1 MGNVKRIPYGV
12 SNFLDIVQRNQYYV
26 DKTMYIPK
34 LEAEADS
41 LFFIRPRR
49 FGKSLLLSMLRAYYD
64 INMKDRFQELFG
76 NLWIGSHPTPEQ
88 GLYQVLLLDF
98 SKITGNIE
106 TLPEEF
112 NIYCNIRLNDFI
124 ERYKDYYS
132 AEFVQAVK
140 AEKRAY
146 SKLNMIDIQA
156 KNRNIPLYLLVDE
169 YDSLTNV
176 VLKEHGE
183 KIYRSLELIGG
194 FYSDVFNIF
203 KGKFCRSFISGLS
216 PIALDDLIDGFNSGW
231 HISTKPAFNQML
243 GFSTKDVREMFQYYK
258 ENGVIGK
265 DSDIKISLEELKS
278 WYGNY
283 CFSENALETQSEVF
297 NCDMVLNYLNKYM
310 KIGKSPE
317 QLIPLNT
324 KTDYDK
330 TKKLLQL
337 NKLNGDH
344 KRGIY
349 KIAEKGEVV
358 SNLET
363 SASAK
368 DLLNPNIFFS
378 LLFSYGM
385 LTIKGT
391 RGDMMI
397 LGIPNNNVRKYL
409 MEQYGEKIPLDIEV
423 EVIH

>member
-1 MGNVKRIPYGV
+1 MAI
-12 SNFLDIVQRNQYYV
+12 
-26 DKTMYIPK
+26 
-34 LEAEADS
+34 
-41 LFFIRPRR
+41 
-49 FGKSLLLSMLRAYYD
+49 
-64 INMKDRFQELFG
+64 
-76 NLWIGSHPTPEQ
+76 IG
-88 GLYQVLLLDF
+88 
-98 SKITGNIE
+98 
-106 TLPEEF
+106 
-112 NIYCNIRLNDFI
+112 
-124 ERYKDYYS
+124 
-132 AEFVQAVK
+132 
-140 AEKRAY
+140 
-146 SKLNMIDIQA
+146 
-156 KNRNIPLYLLVDE
+156 
-169 YDSLTNV
+169 
-176 VLKEHGE
+176 
-183 KIYRSLELIGG
+183 
-194 FYSDVFNIF
+194 
-203 KGKFCRSFISGLS
+203 
-216 PIALDDLIDGFNSGW
+216 
-231 HISTKPAFNQML
+231 
-243 GFSTKDVREMFQYYK
+243 
-258 ENGVIGK
+258 
-265 DSDIKISLEELKS
+265 
-278 WYGNY
+278 
-283 CFSENALETQSEVF
+283 FSENALETQSEVF

-349 KIAEKGEVV
+349 KIAAKGEVV

-391 RGDMMI
+391 RGDKMI

-409 MEQYGEKIPLDIEV
+409 MEQYGEKIPLDIEM